1 MSMFDELKALG
12 ANVDE
17 GLERCLGRT
26 DLYEKFINK
35 LPEMLEDPEIKASF
49 DNGDYK
55 TAVEKTHA
63 IKGVTGNLSITP
75 LFEAYSD
82 IVSHLR
88 KDSPDKARDIFDA
101 IQPLQDKI
109 TECIKRNRG

>member
-1 MSMFDELKALG
+1 MSMLDELKALG

-35 LPEMLEDPEIKASF
+35 LPEMLEDPEIKAAF
-49 DNGDYK
+49 DRGDDQ
-55 TAVEKTHA
+55 TVIEKTHA

-75 LFEAYSD
+75 LFEAYSN
-82 IVSHLR
+82 IVSLER
-88 KDSPDKARDIFDA
+88 KGSPEEARAIFDN
-101 IQPLQDKI
+101 IQPIQEKI
-109 TECIKRNRG
+109 MECIKKNRG

>member
-17 GLERCLGRT
+17 GDHNT
-26 DLYEKFINK
+26 VI
-35 LPEMLEDPEIKASF
+35 
-49 DNGDYK
+49 
-55 TAVEKTHA
+55 EKTHA

-82 IVSHLR
+82 IVSLER
-88 KDSPDKARDIFDA
+88 KGSFEEARAVFDN
-101 IQPLQDKI
+101 IQPVQEKI
-109 TECIKRNRG
+109 MECIKKNRG